1 MADRLQF
8 PTAELLKFSRKKEGG
23 TAQFSSTITKAV
35 MATME
40 WTEIPECATG
50 ATLDGELAASTL
62 ELIPKDEALNRHAIS
77 IDINLVDTFVTVRR
91 ELEGKQG
98 KGHRTELR
106 FTAHFQDIKGAR
118 KLEEFM
124 MTAGK
129 CSVTISYQKQAKQAG
144 LPGVEASAQEELPV
158 Q

>member
-8 PTAELLKFSRKKEGG
+8 PTAELLKFSKKKEGG
-23 TAQFSSTITKAV
+23 TAQFSSSITKAV
-35 MATME
+35 MQTME

-50 ATLDGELAASTL
+50 CTLDGELAASVL
-62 ELIPKDEALNRHAIS
+62 QLVPKDEALRRNACDL
-77 IDINLVDTFVTVRR
+77 DINKVDSFATVRR

-106 FTAHFQDIKGAR
+106 FTVHFQDIKGAR
-118 KLEEFM
+118 KLEEFL

-129 CSVTISYQKQAKQAG
+129 CSVTISYQKQAKQAD
-144 LPGVEASAQEELPV
+144 LPGTETSAQEELPV

>member
-23 TAQFSSTITKAV
+23 TAQFSSSITKAV
-35 MATME
+35 MQTME
-40 WTEIPECATG
+40 WTEIPDCATG
-50 ATLDGELAASTL
+50 CTLDGELAASNLTL
-62 ELIPKDEALNRHAIS
+62 TPKDEALKRFAC
-77 IDINLVDTFVTVRR
+77 DLDVNLVNSFVTVRR

-106 FTAHFQDIKGAR
+106 FIAHFQDIEGAR
-118 KLEEFM
+118 KLEEFL
-124 MTAGK
+124 MTANK
-129 CSVTISYQKQAKQAG
+129 CSVTISYQKQAKQVY